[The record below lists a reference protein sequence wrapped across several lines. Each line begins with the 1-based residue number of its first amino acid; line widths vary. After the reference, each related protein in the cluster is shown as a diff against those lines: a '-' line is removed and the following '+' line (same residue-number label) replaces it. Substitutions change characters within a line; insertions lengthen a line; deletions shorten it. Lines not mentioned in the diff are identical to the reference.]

1 MSGAISGEDATAIK
15 LSAMKS
21 SSLIVLFYY
30 AVKTEASVSGIF
42 KFLTSFIFREPARSK
57 KKKVSKERGKKRRG
71 RKKKS
76 LTFAAEMAFLREA

>member
-57 KKKVSKERGKKRRG
+57 KKSEQGKGKKKEEEERRN
-71 RKKKS
+71 R
-76 LTFAAEMAFLREA
+76 